1 MTRIEGSKHYYRSG
15 GSAYFYTWVEYEV
28 LSQSETQSYVRWRR
42 GVYSYGSWAGS
53 VLQFDDWCKGC
64 TLTSAN
70 Y

>member
-42 GVYSYGSWAGS
+42 GVYSCSSTTGAR
-53 VLQFDDWCKGC
+53 D
-64 TLTSAN
+64 AR
-70 Y
+70 